1 MQTSCGT
8 RLVLQRVANWSAGV
22 KPAAHEPSLRRRHFE
37 GGPMGSFVRLPG
49 CMAAVALAG
58 VALMAAAPAAQ
69 AQAMDG
75 GTEII
80 RVPCRTDALVTAIN
94 TANSSSAATVVLRG
108 NCTYNITTPATPAD
122 GLPAI
127 TGRIKLVGGS
137 KTVIKRSPA
146 ALTAFRVLDV
156 AAGGRLTLNGISI
169 QNGTTNGLGGGIQN
183 AGTLILYVVKLSGDT
198 AGNGGALANLAGA
211 TARVSNTLI
220 EANTTTGVGG
230 GGIIN
235 MGTLTLAKSVLS
247 GNSAPINGGGLNTQA
262 AGTSRIIQSTVA
274 HNASGSLGG
283 GISNLGATSLDHTLV
298 HLNSGSSGGGIA
310 TANNNVNLQ
319 RSIVR
324 HNTPDNCS
332 PLNTIPRCVN

>member
-37 GGPMGSFVRLPG
+37 EG
-49 CMAAVALAG
+49 AVALAG

-146 ALTAFRVLDV
+146 R
-156 AAGGRLTLNGISI
+156 
-169 QNGTTNGLGGGIQN
+169 
-183 AGTLILYVVKLSGDT
+183 
-198 AGNGGALANLAGA
+198 
-211 TARVSNTLI
+211 
-220 EANTTTGVGG
+220 
-230 GGIIN
+230 
-235 MGTLTLAKSVLS
+235 
-247 GNSAPINGGGLNTQA
+247 
-262 AGTSRIIQSTVA
+262 
-274 HNASGSLGG
+274 
-283 GISNLGATSLDHTLV
+283 
-298 HLNSGSSGGGIA
+298 
-310 TANNNVNLQ
+310 
-319 RSIVR
+319 
-324 HNTPDNCS
+324 
-332 PLNTIPRCVN
+332 